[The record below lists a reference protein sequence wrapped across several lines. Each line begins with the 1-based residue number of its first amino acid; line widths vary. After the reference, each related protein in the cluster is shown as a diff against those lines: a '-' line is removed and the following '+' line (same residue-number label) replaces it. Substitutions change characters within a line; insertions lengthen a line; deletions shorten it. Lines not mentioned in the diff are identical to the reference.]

1 MRGAIRIEHLSSD
14 YGKDMKILKDVSF
27 TVGEGNS
34 TAILGANGCGKTTL
48 FRCLTG
54 LLPFTGKVEIFG
66 KDIRQLKRDEIARRI
81 ALLPQTSGVYFSYTV
96 KECVELGRF
105 VRGVRTSHDREVIDR
120 AMELCGLSDLAQHP
134 VDALS
139 GGQLQRVFLARTI
152 AQEAPVILLDE
163 PTNHLDLRYQNEL
176 MEYLKEWEKGQ
187 TCLPDGSTCRNTLI
201 GSYHDIGLAAQ
212 VSRDVVLMK
221 DGRVLSAGK
230 KEQVLSRERLTD
242 AFDFDV
248 TKALRERQ
256 EVLESC
262 LSHS

>member
-1 MRGAIRIEHLSSD
+1 MKEAIRIEHLSCG
-14 YGKDMKILKDVSF
+14 YGKDVKILKDVSF
-27 TVGEGNS
+27 AVEEGNS

-54 LLPFTGKVEIFG
+54 LLPFAGTVEIFG
-66 KDIRQLKRDEIARRI
+66 KDLRSLKRDEIARCI

-96 KECVELGRF
+96 RECVELGRF
-105 VRGVRTSHDREVIDR
+105 VRGVRTAHDREVIEN

-176 MEYLKEWEKGQ
+176 MEYLREWEKGQ
-187 TCLPDGSTCRNTLI
+187 TCLPDGSTCRNTFI
-201 GSYHDIGLAAQ
+201 GICHDIGLAAQ

-221 DGRVLSAGK
+221 EGRILSAGK

-248 TKALRERQ
+248 TKALKERQ